1 MKGGTIRVKKYIVT
15 GLNMLDALEL
25 TDGTKIP
32 PHMGG
37 IPMYGFCGMRL
48 WTDSIQYVARVGKDF
63 FDLFDPWFSN
73 NHIDPAGLHF
83 VSDKTPYNV
92 MIFDETQNTADSG
105 YFFTGNWADS
115 DFYRPHPEDLL
126 PFMSEETKGLY
137 LTSGPKP
144 EKVWDH
150 MFERRDKF
158 GFKIMWEPNNQH
170 TYANDGTPIQSLLD
184 QIEMASF
191 NVPEGCRIFGK
202 ATERELLDF
211 LRRQK
216 PELILLRCGSRGLYT
231 IHDGRAWF
239 IPSAPLPEGMEVVDV
254 TGCGNTSTAGACC
267 AWCEG
272 NDPIMTGIMANISAN
287 YNLRQIGPYPNFTD
301 DVVREAHAFAQKLY
315 ADGNY
320 YEVD

>member
-115 DFYRPHPEDLL
+115 DFYRPHPEDLP

-137 LTSGPKP
+137 LTSGQ
-144 EKVWDH
+144 
-150 MFERRDKF
+150 
-158 GFKIMWEPNNQH
+158 G
-170 TYANDGTPIQSLLD
+170 L
-184 QIEMASF
+184 
-191 NVPEGCRIFGK
+191 
-202 ATERELLDF
+202 
-211 LRRQK
+211 
-216 PELILLRCGSRGLYT
+216 GS
-231 IHDGRAWF
+231 H
-239 IPSAPLPEGMEVVDV
+239 V
-254 TGCGNTSTAGACC
+254 
-267 AWCEG
+267 
-272 NDPIMTGIMANISAN
+272 
-287 YNLRQIGPYPNFTD
+287 
-301 DVVREAHAFAQKLY
+301 
-315 ADGNY
+315 
-320 YEVD
+320 